1 VRPTRTSDLWWK
13 NAVVVHR
20 LDVETFADGNG
31 DGCGDFRG
39 VDAVPFLL
47 ETAGQDDAGALPD
60 PPEDGHRATF
70 VRNHDELTPDK
81 LTDGQRAEVFAA
93 FGPDE
98 DMQLYGRGLRRRLPS
113 MLDGDERRIRMVYS
127 LLFALPGT
135 PVLFYGEEIGMV
147 EDLSLPGRFAVR
159 SDMDWAAAREQT
171 REPGALLSWMRLLVD
186 SYRACP
192 ELAWGSYTVPDPG
205 PGARPVLAHRR
216 DADGSTVVALHNLAD
231 AEVRAAP
238 VLAGPPGAELVDVH
252 DPAAEPVRLDEEG
265 RAALVL
271 APYGCRR
278 LRTA

>member
-192 ELAWGSYTVPDPG
+192 ELARGSYTVPDPG
-205 PGARPVLAHRR
+205 PGARPVLAHRW

-238 VLAGPPGAELVDVH
+238 VLAGPPGAELVDML